1 MSRIAP
7 INYNEASPE
16 IQAEHDR
23 VLKAHGSISNM
34 KQVLL
39 HSPVASRAVLE
50 WYKLFDAVKPVIGQR
65 RAILFCDAISRE
77 NACKLCAS
85 FMRRSIIQGGEN
97 PEALDLDEK
106 DQAIVEYGRQLA
118 ANANRV
124 TDALYER
131 LQAFLTP
138 PQIVDLTVF
147 GALMI
152 VNNVFN
158 SALQIDIDGALNG
171 FEVTPEVAFAQS
183 THFDKTLDT

>member
-7 INYNEASPE
+7 IRYEEASPE
-16 IQAEHDR
+16 VKAEHDR
-23 VLKAHGSISNM
+23 VLKEHGVISNM
-34 KQVLL
+34 KYVLL
-39 HSPVASRAVLE
+39 HSPTASRAVLE

-85 FMRRSIIQGGEN
+85 FMRRSIIKGGEN
-97 PEALDLDEK
+97 PENLELDEK
-106 DQAIVEYGRQLA
+106 DRAIIDYGRQLA

-124 TDALYER
+124 SDALFAR
-131 LQAFLTP
+131 LEAFLTP
-138 PQIVDLTVF
+138 AQIVDLTVF

-158 SALQIDIDGALNG
+158 SALQIDIDGSLDG
-171 FEVTPEVAFAQS
+171 FEVTPETAFAGSSHYDQ
-183 THFDKTLDT
+183 TIDT